1 MKEKIIR
8 GQCQPVMIVYRK
20 RDWKVSDLPNFSETT
35 LHPNAKNS
43 PMTPVKQAET
53 FDFGQRKV
61 AEERDLMFAQQLQK
75 EFKEDNQHYVWM
87 SY

>member
-1 MKEKIIR
+1 
-8 GQCQPVMIVYRK
+8 
-20 RDWKVSDLPNFSETT
+20 
-35 LHPNAKNS
+35 
-43 PMTPVKQAET
+43 MTPVKQAET